1 MKARSVGEFE
11 AAGQDMFGASSNSV
25 SSTSNLLHD
34 YRLIRQLENQ
44 DPNLHAFALESLQAE
59 QEELQARLDIAQAG
73 EEREQIQLEL
83 WIINGALQEG
93 LDLEFLR
100 EIADQNR
107 E

>member
-1 MKARSVGEFE
+1 MKARSFGEFE
-11 AAGQDMFGASSNSV
+11 AARQDIFGDSSNSV
-25 SSTSNLLHD
+25 SSMSNSLHD
-34 YRLIRQLENQ
+34 YRLIRQLEDQ
-44 DPNLHAFALESLQAE
+44 DPELHAFALESLQAE

-93 LDLEFLR
+93 LDLEILR
-100 EIADQNR
+100 TIADENR